1 MYYTITT
8 YQFASI
14 VQARHLLTTNCRLV
28 KLAIISIPDGFIQV
42 LPVLSLGGAD
52 NLTELTWIAR
62 TDLLNTMFCSLTK
75 GIPYISLTHV

>member
-1 MYYTITT
+1 MYYTKTT

-42 LPVLSLGGAD
+42 LQVLSFGGTD
-52 NLTELTWIAR
+52 YLTELTWHAR
-62 TDLLNTMFCSLTK
+62 TDLPNTMFCALTK
-75 GIPYISLTHV
+75 CIPYISLTHV